1 MLTVFDE
8 EYKIV
13 AIWREVAFEFPR
25 TRVTGWTPL
34 KSIFNV
40 TELLLIDSQ
49 RKSKIVIYR
58 TSDMTFI
65 VMNLLC
71 YRIAHY
77 RIAQLGFNVFIAVYF
92 RLIAVTEMQ

>member
-71 YRIAHY
+71 YRIALPYYLHKDS
-77 RIAQLGFNVFIAVYF
+77 RI
-92 RLIAVTEMQ
+92 